1 MEVNGEKR
9 RTKAIKRGG
18 QHPEWDEEIRFTLF
32 EDIEDVLARTAHGD
46 STPPPP
52 PPKND
57 QKLKRIKGGKT
68 MKVACYADDPRE
80 PDLIGDVEVDLTEVL
95 TKGETD
101 GKVINIALQFLS
113 NPPSEWF
120 TLTSKDKFAGKVY
133 LELTFWS
140 NVRTVLVHAY
150 ICQLIPS
157 LRNLPQKR
165 RLRQNLLRVTSITGA
180 PAHLYLRVKCLQ
192 VLGLR
197 LRMRR
202 TMTILTRAWMFCLHH

>member
-1 MEVNGEKR
+1 MTVNGEKR

-32 EDIEDVLARTAHGD
+32 DDVEDVLARTAHGD

-57 QKLKRIKGGKT
+57 QIFKKIKGGKS

-101 GKVINIALQFLS
+101 GKIKIIPFENVS
-113 NPPSEWF
+113 NPPPEWF
-120 TLTSKDKFAGKVY
+120 TLTNKDKFAGKVY

-140 NVRTVLVHAY
+140 NVRTVLMHAY
-150 ICQLIPS
+150 S
-157 LRNLPQKR
+157 R
-165 RLRQNLLRVTSITGA
+165 
-180 PAHLYLRVKCLQ
+180 
-192 VLGLR
+192 
-197 LRMRR
+197 
-202 TMTILTRAWMFCLHH
+202 